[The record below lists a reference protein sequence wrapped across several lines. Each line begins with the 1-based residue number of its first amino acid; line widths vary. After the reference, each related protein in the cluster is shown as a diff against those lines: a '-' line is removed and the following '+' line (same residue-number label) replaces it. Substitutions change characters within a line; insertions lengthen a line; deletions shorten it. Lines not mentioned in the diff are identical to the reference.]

1 MEKQLTDINIL
12 CILICSKLSIFC
24 VRGGICHAIRRY
36 AKANKKYTKDYD
48 KNKESIY
55 LKYWEVNNLYEW
67 AMSQKFH
74 VNGFKLVENTSQFKE
89 DFINSY
95 NEDSD
100 EGYFLE
106 IDVNLPFLPERM
118 RIKNAAKLVAN
129 LNAKINMLF
138 T

>member
-1 MEKQLTDINIL
+1 
-12 CILICSKLSIFC
+12 
-24 VRGGICHAIRRY
+24 
-36 AKANKKYTKDYD
+36 
-48 KNKESIY
+48 
-55 LKYWEVNNLYEW
+55 
-67 AMSQKFH
+67 MSQKFH

-89 DFINSY
+89 NFINSY

-100 EGYFLE
+100 KGYFLE

>member
-1 MEKQLTDINIL
+1 
-12 CILICSKLSIFC
+12 
-24 VRGGICHAIRRY
+24 
-36 AKANKKYTKDYD
+36 
-48 KNKESIY
+48 
-55 LKYWEVNNLYEW
+55 
-67 AMSQKFH
+67 MSQKFH

-118 RIKNAAKLVAN
+118 RIKNAAKLVAD

>member
-1 MEKQLTDINIL
+1 
-12 CILICSKLSIFC
+12 
-24 VRGGICHAIRRY
+24 
-36 AKANKKYTKDYD
+36 
-48 KNKESIY
+48 
-55 LKYWEVNNLYEW
+55 
-67 AMSQKFH
+67 MSQKFH

-106 IDVNLPFLPERM
+106 NDVNLPFLPERM

>member
-1 MEKQLTDINIL
+1 
-12 CILICSKLSIFC
+12 
-24 VRGGICHAIRRY
+24 
-36 AKANKKYTKDYD
+36 
-48 KNKESIY
+48 
-55 LKYWEVNNLYEW
+55 
-67 AMSQKFH
+67 MSQKFH

-129 LNAKINMLF
+129 LNAKKICYSHNGF
-138 T
+138 KESIKS

>member
-1 MEKQLTDINIL
+1 
-12 CILICSKLSIFC
+12 
-24 VRGGICHAIRRY
+24 
-36 AKANKKYTKDYD
+36 
-48 KNKESIY
+48 
-55 LKYWEVNNLYEW
+55 
-67 AMSQKFH
+67 MSQKFH

-95 NEDSD
+95 NKDSD

>member
-1 MEKQLTDINIL
+1 
-12 CILICSKLSIFC
+12 
-24 VRGGICHAIRRY
+24 
-36 AKANKKYTKDYD
+36 
-48 KNKESIY
+48 
-55 LKYWEVNNLYEW
+55 
-67 AMSQKFH
+67 MSQKFH

-100 EGYFLE
+100 QGYFLE

>member
-1 MEKQLTDINIL
+1 
-12 CILICSKLSIFC
+12 
-24 VRGGICHAIRRY
+24 
-36 AKANKKYTKDYD
+36 
-48 KNKESIY
+48 
-55 LKYWEVNNLYEW
+55 
-67 AMSQKFH
+67 MSQKFH

-106 IDVNLPFLPERM
+106 IDVNFLFLPERM

>member
-1 MEKQLTDINIL
+1 
-12 CILICSKLSIFC
+12 
-24 VRGGICHAIRRY
+24 
-36 AKANKKYTKDYD
+36 
-48 KNKESIY
+48 
-55 LKYWEVNNLYEW
+55 
-67 AMSQKFH
+67 MSQKFH

-89 DFINSY
+89 DFINSH

>member
-1 MEKQLTDINIL
+1 
-12 CILICSKLSIFC
+12 
-24 VRGGICHAIRRY
+24 
-36 AKANKKYTKDYD
+36 
-48 KNKESIY
+48 
-55 LKYWEVNNLYEW
+55 
-67 AMSQKFH
+67 MSQKFH

>member
-1 MEKQLTDINIL
+1 
-12 CILICSKLSIFC
+12 
-24 VRGGICHAIRRY
+24 
-36 AKANKKYTKDYD
+36 
-48 KNKESIY
+48 
-55 LKYWEVNNLYEW
+55 
-67 AMSQKFH
+67 MSQKFH

-106 IDVNLPFLPERM
+106 IDVNLLFLPERM